1 MNKDKILFILPFIP
15 YPLKTGGHQ
24 AMFNGIKSL
33 VDSKDIYITYES
45 EWDTNDEDEI
55 QQLKNVL
62 DNNIHVFPY
71 KRLKTNINEPNN
83 IFQKVHILLWHIKLF
98 LYNLFGIYNKNNNDY
113 YNVWTEEYTPKDN
126 KRILFINNIVEQYN
140 IDIVQCEM
148 LQTIPYILTLPNTI
162 KRIFVHHEIGFVR
175 EELNVAAKTKNPD
188 IYKEELAILRKNE
201 VAILNKFDAIITLSN
216 IDKEKLISAGVIVP
230 IETSLAIVK
239 FEPQK
244 KIISEDYKTLTF
256 VGPSCHNPNVVGIK
270 WFLENCW
277 HKLKNIDSE
286 YKLQII
292 GNWEKVFVQEIKRNY
307 SNIIFKGFVEDL
319 SSTIQD
325 TIMIVPITVGSGIR
339 MKILEACVNGVPVIS
354 TSVGAEGL
362 PLIDG
367 EDCLIANTPENFIN
381 SILKMKDKNL
391 RMQFI
396 HNSMK
401 KIIELYSF
409 DTLKRNRNSIL
420 DNVIRK

>member
-1 MNKDKILFILPFIP
+1 MNKPRILFILPFLP
-15 YPLKTGGHQ
+15 YPLNTGGNQ
-24 AMFNGIKSL
+24 AMFNGIKSICN
-33 VDSKDIYITYES
+33 DIETFVTFEID
-45 EWDTNDEDEI
+45 DTQEADI
-55 QQLKNVL
+55 
-62 DNNIHVFPY
+62 
-71 KRLKTNINEPNN
+71 NINKFKEELRSDIRIIPFKKQIIKENQTIVQKIH
-83 IFQKVHILLWHIKLF
+83 IFLWKIKLF
-98 LYNLFGIYNKNNNDY
+98 ILSFLGYSHNFKQEYKVWQGKYNA
-113 YNVWTEEYTPKDN
+113 KDDS
-126 KRILFINNIVEQYN
+126 RVDFINRI
-140 IDIVQCEM
+140 IDKHKINIVQCEM
-148 LQTIPYILTLPNTI
+148 LQTAPYALTLPP
-162 KRIFVHHEIGFVR
+162 KVKKIFVHHEIGFIR
-175 EELNVAAKTKNPD
+175 EELNVISKTKNPEIYSED
-188 IYKEELAILRKNE
+188 LEIYKKNE
-201 VAILNKFDAIITLSN
+201 VEILNKFDCIITLSA
-216 IDKEKLISAGVIVP
+216 IDTKKLKSAGVIVP

-277 HKLKNIDSE
+277 HKLKSIDSE

-292 GNWEKVFVQEIKRNY
+292 GNWEKVFVQEIKKNY

-319 SSTIQD
+319 SSTIQN

-391 RMQFI
+391 RTQFI

>member
-1 MNKDKILFILPFIP
+1 MKKPKILIIQPFIP
-15 YPLKTGGHQ
+15 YPLNTGGNQ
-24 AMFNGIKSL
+24 AMYNGIKA
-33 VDSKDIYITYES
+33 IYSNTDVYLTFE
-45 EWDTNDEDEI
+45 TKNTQEDQENIYRLQEKLGGTVKIIPYIKEEI
-55 QQLKNVL
+55 KENKSILKE
-62 DNNIHVFPY
+62 IH
-71 KRLKTNINEPNN
+71 
-83 IFQKVHILLWHIKLF
+83 IFLWKIKLF
-98 LYNLFGIYNKNNNDY
+98 ILSFLGYSQNFKQEYKVWQGKYNA
-113 YNVWTEEYTPKDN
+113 KDDS
-126 KRILFINNIVEQYN
+126 RVDFINRI
-140 IDIVQCEM
+140 IDKHKINIVQCEM
-148 LQTIPYILTLPNTI
+148 LQTAPYALTLPP
-162 KRIFVHHEIGFVR
+162 KVKKIFVHHEIGFIR
-175 EELNVAAKTKNPD
+175 EELNVISKTKNPEIYSED
-188 IYKEELAILRKNE
+188 LEIYKKNE
-201 VAILNKFDAIITLSN
+201 VEILNKFDCIITLSA
-216 IDKEKLISAGVIVP
+216 IDTKKLKSAGVIVP

-277 HKLKNIDSE
+277 HKLKSIDSE

-319 SSTIQD
+319 SSTIQN

>member
-1 MNKDKILFILPFIP
+1 MNKPRILFILPFLP
-15 YPLKTGGHQ
+15 YPLNTGGNQ
-24 AMFNGIKSL
+24 AMFNGIKSICN
-33 VDSKDIYITYES
+33 DIETFVTFEID
-45 EWDTNDEDEI
+45 DTQEADI
-55 QQLKNVL
+55 
-62 DNNIHVFPY
+62 
-71 KRLKTNINEPNN
+71 NINKFKEELRSDIRIIPFKKQIIKENQTIVQKIH
-83 IFQKVHILLWHIKLF
+83 IFLWKIKLF
-98 LYNLFGIYNKNNNDY
+98 LLSFLGYSQNFKQEYKVWQGKYNA
-113 YNVWTEEYTPKDN
+113 KDDS
-126 KRILFINNIVEQYN
+126 RVDFINRIIDKHK

-148 LQTIPYILTLPNTI
+148 LQTAPYALTLPP
-162 KRIFVHHEIGFVR
+162 KVKKIFVHHEIGFIR
-175 EELNVAAKTKNPD
+175 EELNVISKTKNPEIYSED
-188 IYKEELAILRKNE
+188 LEIYKKNE
-201 VAILNKFDAIITLSN
+201 VEILNKFDCIITLSA
-216 IDKEKLISAGVIVP
+216 IDTKKLKSAGVIMP

-277 HKLKNIDSE
+277 HKLKSIDSE

-292 GNWEKVFVQEIKRNY
+292 GNWEKVFVQEIKKNY
-307 SNIIFKGFVEDL
+307 PNIIFKGFVEDL
-319 SSTIQD
+319 SSTIQN

-381 SILKMKDKNL
+381 SILKMKDKSL

-420 DNVIRK
+420 NNVIRK